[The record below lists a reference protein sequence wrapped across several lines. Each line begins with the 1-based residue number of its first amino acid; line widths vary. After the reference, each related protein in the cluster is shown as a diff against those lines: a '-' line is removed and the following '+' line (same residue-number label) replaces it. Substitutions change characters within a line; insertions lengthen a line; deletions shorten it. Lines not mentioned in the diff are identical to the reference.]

1 MCKGWCEAWGQK
13 ELYSIIDE
21 ACVRLFVC
29 SSLLVRVFCLLAC
42 SSLCVC
48 VSARLFV
55 YVCLSLSHFVRLCVC
70 VYLCACACVYVCI
83 YMYVSLYVCAYMRMR
98 ACVSIRSLRLLKRTV
113 ETMRAR
119 IVHTHTQITRHCIII
134 KAHTP

>member
-1 MCKGWCEAWGQK
+1 MKLGVRRSFTALLMK
-13 ELYSIIDE
+13 LV
-21 ACVRLFVC
+21 CVCLFVRPC
-29 SSLLVRVFCLLAC
+29 LCAFFVCLLVRLYVFVYQPGC
-42 SSLCVC
+42 SFMFVFHW
-48 VSARLFV
+48 VTLFV
-55 YVCLSLSHFVRLCVC
+55 CVC